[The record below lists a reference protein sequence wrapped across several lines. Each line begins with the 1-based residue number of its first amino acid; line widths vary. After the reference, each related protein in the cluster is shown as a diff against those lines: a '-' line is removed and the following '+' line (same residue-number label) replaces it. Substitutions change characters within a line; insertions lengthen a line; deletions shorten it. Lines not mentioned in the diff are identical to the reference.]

1 MIMPSLALWVSNAQI
16 IKLNKLLFRHYS
28 ATDVT
33 AFGNRVFAV
42 CVLLKHN
49 EAQKKWVNCRFIQ
62 ALCSLNIHKVLFSL
76 LKKNLL
82 KIKPD

>member
-49 EAQKKWVNCRFIQ
+49 EAQKTYSVISHCVKSR
-62 ALCSLNIHKVLFSL
+62 LLYHKTLNMRQMTV
-76 LKKNLL
+76 
-82 KIKPD
+82 